1 MNIIS
6 SISSCSHTVT
16 MSLVPWSDLCEDSSL
31 ARRLRGSG
39 GGETVHRLSLY
50 SWNSLRQVNKTSHL
64 YPARIQSKQPL
75 LFWCLVILKNM
86 NLNVFPK
93 WPLLTGQVLGKK
105 QLEVKLY
112 SYSSIRA
119 LNLDYFNAAGWR
131 ARGPASARCF
141 ARFFSAYTCSCVSQ
155 TNPPQL
161 ASEREQADSRHPRKC
176 VCVTGVRQTNVTP
189 SSGLGKW
196 LGHDERHCEPGCLS
210 FLPVCCSRLWHS
222 LSDEGESPTSEMS
235 VTFFTCFVG
244 ETCLMSVIASNHM
257 NTHQFTETAL
267 RSNARLIVDVWG
279 WCRYRWQEVKKVHI
293 QADIQTV
300 FWYDRSNVL
309 NINVW

>member
-1 MNIIS
+1 MIYAKTALWPDD
-6 SISSCSHTVT
+6 CG
-16 MSLVPWSDLCEDSSL
+16 
-31 ARRLRGSG
+31 AQG

-131 ARGPASARCF
+131 ARGPASARCCALLF
-141 ARFFSAYTCSCVSQ
+141 CIYLQLCESDEPAAAR
-155 TNPPQL
+155 
-161 ASEREQADSRHPRKC
+161 
-176 VCVTGVRQTNVTP
+176 VRTRTSWLTP
-189 SSGLGKW
+189 SS
-196 LGHDERHCEPGCLS
+196 
-210 FLPVCCSRLWHS
+210 
-222 LSDEGESPTSEMS
+222 
-235 VTFFTCFVG
+235 
-244 ETCLMSVIASNHM
+244 
-257 NTHQFTETAL
+257 
-267 RSNARLIVDVWG
+267 
-279 WCRYRWQEVKKVHI
+279 
-293 QADIQTV
+293 
-300 FWYDRSNVL
+300 
-309 NINVW
+309 